1 MKRIKE
7 IGTEYNIIRICIKLA
22 IFTSSFDIVGLFN
35 IGGFNFRFC
44 QLAILPVMILWLM
57 RLILSKQISIPYGF
71 TYLFGWITLQ
81 FAFCFRSPNLKNAF
95 GYFMWLVFNT
105 VTILSVCYF
114 CGKAYSKEWLLKTY
128 LDSFVFVSIL
138 GMMQLVLYAVG
149 INFYV
154 TQNWTAR
161 LARINGFSYEPSYYA
176 TYLLMGLVTYAC
188 LLIANESAWIS
199 KTKLQHGLVCVTVA
213 LILSSSRMGWLMT
226 MFFIGCELF
235 YHFIIKALTNR
246 RIKKK
251 TFLIIVLSL
260 VIVAIGVFF
269 VVEIIK
275 LDFSMFTV
283 GLGIGGGSTHS
294 SGPRIEGLTKCV
306 DIFKKSPVWGYSLGG
321 VDPMIAKYNGEAYST
336 LHNGAAMSIVGEILV
351 ANGIVGLIPFIIYF
365 FNLLLGK
372 IHSKNIT
379 ISNVIKALRVA
390 MIFELAILCFN
401 QNILRP
407 YVWWHIAI
415 LSAELKY

>member
-1 MKRIKE
+1 MRAIKE

-35 IGGFNFRFC
+35 IDGFNFRFC
-44 QLAILPVMILWLM
+44 QFVILPVMIFWLM
-57 RLILSKQISIPYGF
+57 RLILSKRISIPYGF
-71 TYLFGWITLQ
+71 TYLFVWIALQ
-81 FAFCFRSPNLKNAF
+81 FAFCFRSPNFKNAF
-95 GYFMWLVFNT
+95 GYFMWLAFNT

-128 LDSFVFVSIL
+128 LDSFIFVSIL

-154 TQNWTAR
+154 TQNWTTR

-213 LILSSSRMGWLMT
+213 LIMSSSRMGWLMVVL
-226 MFFIGCELF
+226 FIGWELF
-235 YHFIIKALTNR
+235 YLFIKIALTNR
-246 RIKKK
+246 HIQKK
-251 TFLIIVLSL
+251 TLSLIVLSA
-260 VIVAIGVFF
+260 VIVALGVFF
-269 VVEIIK
+269 VVKILK
-275 LDFSMFTV
+275 LDFSMFTA

-294 SGPRIEGLTKCV
+294 SGPRIEGLIKCI
-306 DIFKKSPVWGYSLGG
+306 DIFKESPLWGYSLGG
-321 VDPMIAKYNGEAYST
+321 VDPMIARHDGVVYST
-336 LHNGAAMSIVGEILV
+336 LNNGAAMSIGGEILV
-351 ANGIVGLIPFIIYF
+351 AGGVVGLIPFALYF
-365 FNLLLGK
+365 MNLLIGK
-372 IHSKNIT
+372 TYSKSST
-379 ISNVIKALRVA
+379 LTNVIKALRMA
-390 MIFELAILCFN
+390 MLFELAILCFN